1 MREPRECSRRFI
13 PMTIH
18 AQCNDASRSALAAFR
33 GIWFALMRCVI
44 AVALAAANAEEATT
58 VKPLPEQAEFFE
70 TKIRPLFA
78 NECFRCHSDEAKKL
92 KGELHLDSRA
102 GMLKGGE
109 TGAAVVPGNPDASLL
124 IKAVRYKDQDTA
136 MPPKKRLADA
146 QIADLEAW
154 VKMGSPWPEHAAAA
168 VPVAPVAAEKKSYD
182 WEKFRAEHW
191 AFRKVVKWEPPAV
204 SDAAWVRG
212 PIDHFVL
219 ARLEAAARL

>member
-18 AQCNDASRSALAAFR
+18 AQCNHANRSALAAFR

-58 VKPLPEQAEFFE
+58 AKPLPEQAEFFE

-109 TGAAVVPGNPDASLL
+109 IG
-124 IKAVRYKDQDTA
+124 
-136 MPPKKRLADA
+136 
-146 QIADLEAW
+146 
-154 VKMGSPWPEHAAAA
+154 
-168 VPVAPVAAEKKSYD
+168 
-182 WEKFRAEHW
+182 RAH
-191 AFRKVVKWEPPAV
+191 V
-204 SDAAWVRG
+204 
-212 PIDHFVL
+212 
-219 ARLEAAARL
+219 